1 MLWLHQKLRFFL
13 FFIVFV
19 NQSFSQPTTQDS
31 QTYKNFIT
39 TLGNNIIE
47 ILVDKKAPLTERKE
61 KFRQVLRDYFDIP
74 EIGKFVL
81 ARYWRRATDQQK
93 TEYLALFENAI
104 VDNYAA
110 QFDSYQNERLEV
122 QNVREDS
129 DQGVLVMSIIKRQT
143 GAPPLK
149 IDWKIFQTKKG
160 LRVYDIIV
168 NGVSMSITQRTE
180 YGGIVS
186 QNGGQI
192 EGLLKL
198 MREGKSPTFTAQKN
212 G

>member
-1 MLWLHQKLRFFL
+1 MLWFCRKIG
-13 FFIVFV
+13 FFIFFILLTH
-19 NQSFSQPTTQDS
+19 QSFSQPVTQDKEK
-31 QTYKNFIT
+31 YENFIT
-39 TLGNNIIE
+39 TLGNNIIG
-47 ILVDKKAPLTERKE
+47 ILVSKKAPLPERKE
-61 KFRQVLRDYFDIP
+61 KFRQILRDYFDIP

-81 ARYWRRATDQQK
+81 ARHWKRATDSQK
-93 TEYLALFENAI
+93 EEYLALFENAI

-110 QFDSYQNERLEV
+110 QFDNYHNETLEV

-129 DQGVLVMSIIKRQT
+129 DQGIMVMSIIKRQT

-168 NGVSMSITQRTE
+168 NGVSMSITQRSE
-180 YGGIVS
+180 YAGIVS

-198 MREGKSPTFTAQKN
+198 MREGKSPMFASEQ
-212 G
+212 

>member
-13 FFIVFV
+13 FFIVLV
-19 NQSFSQPTTQDS
+19 NQSFSQPATQDS

-39 TLGNNIIE
+39 TLGNNIIG

-93 TEYLALFENAI
+93 IEYLVLFENAI

-110 QFDSYQNERLEV
+110 QFDNYQNEMLEV

-149 IDWKIFQTKKG
+149 IDWKIFQTKRG
-160 LRVYDIIV
+160 LRVYDIII
-168 NGVSMSITQRTE
+168 NGVSMSITQRSE
-180 YGGIVS
+180 YGGIIS

>member
-1 MLWLHQKLRFFL
+1 MVWLYRKLSFL
-13 FFIVFV
+13 LLFV
-19 NQSFSQPTTQDS
+19 SLTNQSFSQPTS
-31 QTYKNFIT
+31 QESEPYKSFIT
-39 TLGNNIIE
+39 SLGNNIIN
-47 ILVDKKAPLTERKE
+47 ILVNKNAPLIQRKE
-61 KFRQVLRDYFDIP
+61 KFRQVLRDYFDVP

-81 ARYWRRATDQQK
+81 ARYWKRTTDQQK
-93 TEYLALFENAI
+93 KEYLALFEDAI

-110 QFDSYQNERLEV
+110 QFDNYQNEILEV

-149 IDWKIFQTKKG
+149 IDWKIFQTKRG
-160 LRVYDIIV
+160 LRVYDIII
-168 NGVSMSITQRTE
+168 NGVSMSITQRSE
-180 YGGIVS
+180 YGGIIS

>member
-19 NQSFSQPTTQDS
+19 NQSFSQPATQDS

-39 TLGNNIIE
+39 TLGNNIIG

-93 TEYLALFENAI
+93 IEYLVLFENAI

-110 QFDSYQNERLEV
+110 QFDNYQNEMLEV

-149 IDWKIFQTKKG
+149 IDWKIFQTKRG
-160 LRVYDIIV
+160 LRVYDIII
-168 NGVSMSITQRTE
+168 NGVSMSITQRSE
-180 YGGIVS
+180 YGGIIS

>member
-1 MLWLHQKLRFFL
+1 MLWLYRKLRFFL
-13 FFIVFV
+13 FFILFI
-19 NQSFSQPTTQDS
+19 NQSFSQAVTENS
-31 QTYKNFIT
+31 EIYKRFIT
-39 TLGNNIIE
+39 TLGNNIIS
-47 ILVDKKAPLTERKE
+47 ILVNKNAPLTERKE

-81 ARYWRRATDQQK
+81 ARYWKRATDQQK
-93 TEYLALFENAI
+93 TEYLVLFENAI

-110 QFDSYQNERLEV
+110 QFDNYQNETLEV

-129 DQGVLVMSIIKRQT
+129 DQGIMVMSIIKRKT

-149 IDWKIFQTKKG
+149 INWKIFQTKKG
-160 LRVYDIIV
+160 LRVYDIII
-168 NGVSMSITQRTE
+168 NGVSMSITQRSE
-180 YGGIVS
+180 YGGIIS
-186 QNGGQI
+186 QNSGQI

-198 MREGKSPTFTAQKN
+198 MREGRSPTFTTQKN